1 MSRIDKLFLVG
12 ANGAMV
18 IIIFLSFMV
27 EMHRGNISEN
37 IVIAVLMMFIFGVTI
52 GGAIMAPTRDPRF
65 K

>member
-18 IIIFLSFMV
+18 IIILLSFIV

-52 GGAIMAPTRDPRF
+52 GGAIMAPARDPRF